1 MADVFTGGVCR
12 CESIEQWCPSCLRF
26 FFASRRA
33 HRLGAGLLLRE
44 VSCPVR
50 EGFGQRS
57 RGYSGLSFDKT
68 WDARHRVLCLLPVF
82 QGHLPLEIT
91 MRDIGVALV
100 STRAATYV
108 DDTAMNQEVQW

>member
-1 MADVFTGGVCR
+1 MFSQGVFAAVKALSSGV
-12 CESIEQWCPSCLRF
+12 LLAFVF
-26 FFASRRA
+26 FFCQSQGSQAWGRPA
-33 HRLGAGLLLRE
+33 APG
-44 VSCPVR
+44 
-50 EGFGQRS
+50 GFLPGSGRFWQRS